1 MKGKLISEP
10 EKEKN
15 VQKNVQFVKVLSYL
29 FIRFYIIAF
38 SFVNLVKAF

>member
-10 EKEKN
+10 EKE
-15 VQKNVQFVKVLSYL
+15 KNVQFVKVLSYL